1 MDFVKA
7 IKPDMTSK
15 QLVRT
20 GQIATLVLVLLA
32 ALWAP
37 QIDRFGS
44 LFDYLQI
51 ILGLIAP
58 PIVAVFL
65 MGLFWKRA
73 NGHGAIAGLAGGF
86 ILAIF
91 IILSSIFEWVP
102 AINEIHF
109 LHKAPLLMLAVMVI
123 QMLVSLMT
131 APPEEEKV
139 DGMVWSSKIFRAE
152 AKELEGLPW
161 YKNYRILSILLLIVT
176 AAIVVWFW

>member
-1 MDFVKA
+1 MKTEAGEVLCTDLSDCPNMTYPLLIYSLLPTGLLGIVIAGLLAAMSSSISATLNSSSTLITMDFVKA
-7 IKPDMTSK
+7 IKPEMTSK

-32 ALWAP
+32 AAWAP

-58 PIVAVFL
+58 PIVAVFV

-91 IILSSIFEWVP
+91 IILSSIFDWVP
-102 AINEIHF
+102 TLNEISF
-109 LHKAPLLMLAVMVI
+109 F
-123 QMLVSLMT
+123 T
-131 APPEEEKV
+131 
-139 DGMVWSSKIFRAE
+139 
-152 AKELEGLPW
+152 
-161 YKNYRILSILLLIVT
+161 
-176 AAIVVWFW
+176 